1 MSVRPLVDRQYL
13 GQLAVVR
20 EPTGSVGRHRS
31 VNWTVTVTAQ
41 YLALAVAE
49 LSKYYGRRS
58 ERKPHTGCLPRPGR
72 GACPDVP

>member
-31 VNWTVTVTAQ
+31 VTLDGDSDHQ
-41 YLALAVAE
+41 YLADPRARQLVGVAKSATGFTE
-49 LSKYYGRRS
+49 RLDTPTSKRATLWRR
-58 ERKPHTGCLPRPGR
+58 
-72 GACPDVP
+72 

>member
-31 VNWTVTVTAQ
+31 VTLDGDSDAQ
-41 YLALAVAE
+41 YLAEVTPSMQA
-49 LSKYYGRRS
+49 SRGRLNDGGDSVDHAGNR
-58 ERKPHTGCLPRPGR
+58 E
-72 GACPDVP
+72 A